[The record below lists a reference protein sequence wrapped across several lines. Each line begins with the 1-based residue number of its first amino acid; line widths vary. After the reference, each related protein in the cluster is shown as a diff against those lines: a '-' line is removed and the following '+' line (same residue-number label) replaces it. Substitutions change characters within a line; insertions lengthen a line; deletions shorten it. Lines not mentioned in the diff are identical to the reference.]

1 MAIKIRALF
10 LAFSTKTIKYQNF
23 LSIFACSG
31 FSAGAGFFI
40 IGKNAFLMR
49 FVLWGF
55 VLLMGVR

>member
-10 LAFSTKTIKYQNF
+10 VVFPMKTSQYQNI

-31 FSAGAGFFI
+31 FFAGAGLFVF
-40 IGKNAFLMR
+40 GENSLLMR

-55 VLLMGVR
+55 VLF